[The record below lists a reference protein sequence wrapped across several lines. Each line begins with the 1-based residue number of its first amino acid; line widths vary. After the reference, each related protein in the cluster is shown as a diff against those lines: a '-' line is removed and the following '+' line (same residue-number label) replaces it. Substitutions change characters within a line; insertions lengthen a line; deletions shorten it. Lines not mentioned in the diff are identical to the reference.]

1 MTAARSTPKA
11 EIYIEVAHDA
21 ARPFTV
27 HTGKMDV
34 RVLGTRFYVSSYGR
48 DRTQEVVLRS
58 GSVNVAPADA
68 PEHGI
73 RIEPD
78 QRASLDTAGT
88 FRIREVRAEDYISW
102 IHGYLPLRQHAALR
116 RTRTACPILQPD
128 VRLLPRSRCHDHFGK
143 ARTQRRSLRGAAD
156 SLAHGT
162 DPVPSIRGGIPALLG
177 HKHTTTTKPSL
188 WKITSRTEK
197 SRAASSNTARH
208 EMKSKNYPIL
218 NFNSLPNVQQKWQYR
233 GLCTR

>member
-1 MTAARSTPKA
+1 
-11 EIYIEVAHDA
+11 
-21 ARPFTV
+21 
-27 HTGKMDV
+27 MDI

-102 IHGYLPLRQHAALR
+102 IHRDRIFELLFP
-116 RTRTACPILQPD
+116 
-128 VRLLPRSRCHDHFGK
+128 RL
-143 ARTQRRSLRGAAD
+143 RSL
-156 SLAHGT
+156 
-162 DPVPSIRGGIPALLG
+162 
-177 HKHTTTTKPSL
+177 KHP
-188 WKITSRTEK
+188 
-197 SRAASSNTARH
+197 TAR
-208 EMKSKNYPIL
+208 
-218 NFNSLPNVQQKWQYR
+218 
-233 GLCTR
+233 